1 MITEDSTLI
10 DKFISV
16 PKDMQGLNCAS
27 LVGGLV
33 EGMLDAAEFV
43 STLQDTLFNS
53 FQTARVTTHAVNVD
67 YQKTPKTVILIEFNP
82 QILEREKKY
91 SL

>member
-1 MITEDSTLI
+1 MITEDSTLV
-10 DKFISV
+10 DKYISV

-43 STLQDTLFNS
+43 C
-53 FQTARVTTHAVNVD
+53 
-67 YQKTPKTVILIEFNP
+67 
-82 QILEREKKY
+82 
-91 SL
+91 

>member
-1 MITEDSTLI
+1 MITEDATLV

-16 PKDMQGLNCAS
+16 PSALQGLNCAS

-43 STLQDTLFNS
+43 C
-53 FQTARVTTHAVNVD
+53 
-67 YQKTPKTVILIEFNP
+67 I
-82 QILEREKKY
+82 
-91 SL
+91 